1 MRKILIAPLLII
13 TIIVLIIWVIY
24 PMYSTDSAVGGGVR
38 EKKLV
43 LADEQDKMSKVDGA
57 MKTADALYSE
67 INSTPDDSKVLFAYV
82 SKNREEEN
90 LIESV
95 NSLATGNNLFVVNIS
110 VLDSKDKVL
119 DQNGSEMLLM
129 SPQASGDNAD
139 PALVQQ
145 EMEDKVNSMRINPR
159 NLDVSVSVAGGYQDI
174 KSFINKMNGLK
185 RFNQVSSLL
194 IKKLNEITS
203 TGESVSTNKL
213 QADIIF
219 RFNYTK
225 ELDKVYNFDV
235 NDPVFASQTIDKTVL
250 DDIRKKDTDVLKVE
264 LKQDGNTNPFAE

>member
-213 QADIIF
+213 QADRIF